1 MRVGGGHS
9 QVAGQLLHSSRSASL
24 QVGTRDGRLF
34 TYWNACEGIGQLGE
48 DISSFVIQF
57 KPQYGNP
64 YFESVGSGNA
74 KSVDGWGKH
83 KKIKV
88 SSSMKKTMIKTLE
101 DAIKSKY
108 KGSEETDVLL
118 RNNERLSN
126 VLSWV
131 KRKV

>member
-1 MRVGGGHS
+1 MIKLKD
-9 QVAGQLLHSSRSASL
+9 LLFEELTDSDY
-24 QVGTRDGRLF
+24 QVGDAYKTTHTGLMV
-34 TYWNACEGIGQLGE
+34 N
-48 DISSFVIQF
+48 FVYKKESRGGATTIEYQF
-57 KPQYGNP
+57 KPSYGAP
-64 YFESVGSGNA
+64 GFMSVGSGPPE
-74 KSVDGWGKH
+74 SVDGWGKH

-118 RNNERLSN
+118 RNNERLSD
-126 VLSWV
+126 VLRWV

>member
-1 MRVGGGHS
+1 MIKLKNLLREELTDADVKVGDTYKTTSRGQVVDFVYEKSRHGGW
-9 QVAGQLLHSSRSASL
+9 
-24 QVGTRDGRLF
+24 T
-34 TYWNACEGIGQLGE
+34 TIG
-48 DISSFVIQF
+48 FQF

-118 RNNERLSN
+118 RNNERLSD
-126 VLSWV
+126 VLRWV